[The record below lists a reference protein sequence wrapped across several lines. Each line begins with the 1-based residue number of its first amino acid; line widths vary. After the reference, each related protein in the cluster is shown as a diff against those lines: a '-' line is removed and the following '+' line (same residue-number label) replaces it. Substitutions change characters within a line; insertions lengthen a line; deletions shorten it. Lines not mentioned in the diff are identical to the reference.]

1 MPYFTEIPSSLITVG
16 VDGVVAFVPDTA
28 LLNAFGA
35 SQEFAQYD
43 VDDTSATTLQNGDSV
58 TPVNASGTP
67 LTSNP
72 GTYLGSMTLSNAA
85 VGANIP
91 LVGDLTLQVNPV
103 DGHLMSTTDPDTGE
117 TTYYI
122 ITEQPLD
129 ADNLTVDV
137 DLVGPLGVALI
148 DETVNLSGVVNL
160 LSGVVGPGVVN
171 DLLNDVIVT
180 MDHDP
185 DGTLDL
191 TDDEVFVCFVAG
203 TLIETE
209 GGFIPVEALKAGD
222 LVVTRDNGLQPIRWI
237 GSVRLNAARL
247 QAQPKLR
254 AIRIKAGVLGPN
266 TPSSDLLVSPQH
278 RVLVRSKIAMR
289 MFGAMEVLVAAKQLL
304 QIDGVDIAEDLAE
317 IEYFHLLFE
326 RHEVVNSNGA
336 ASESLYTGAQAL
348 KSLGRA
354 AREEILALFPQLR
367 DADFRPE
374 AARQLPSGRQSRK
387 LAVRHA
393 QHGRPLV
400 QHA

>member
-1 MPYFTEIPSSLITVG
+1 M
-16 VDGVVAFVPDTA
+16 
-28 LLNAFGA
+28 
-35 SQEFAQYD
+35 
-43 VDDTSATTLQNGDSV
+43 
-58 TPVNASGTP
+58 
-67 LTSNP
+67 
-72 GTYLGSMTLSNAA
+72 
-85 VGANIP
+85 
-91 LVGDLTLQVNPV
+91 
-103 DGHLMSTTDPDTGE
+103 
-117 TTYYI
+117 
-122 ITEQPLD
+122 
-129 ADNLTVDV
+129 
-137 DLVGPLGVALI
+137 
-148 DETVNLSGVVNL
+148 
-160 LSGVVGPGVVN
+160 
-171 DLLNDVIVT
+171 
-180 MDHDP
+180 
-185 DGTLDL
+185 

>member
-1 MPYFTEIPSSLITVG
+1 MQVCNKADLMPYFTEIPSSLITVG

-85 VGANIP
+85 VGTSIL

-103 DGHLMSTTDPDTGE
+103 DGHLMSTTDPDTGD

-137 DLVGPLGVALI
+137 DFVSPLGVTLI
-148 DETVNLSGVVNL
+148 DETVNLSGVVSL

-171 DLLNDVIVT
+171 GLLNDVIVT

-266 TPSSDLLVSPQH
+266 TPSSDLLVSP
-278 RVLVRSKIAMR
+278 
-289 MFGAMEVLVAAKQLL
+289 
-304 QIDGVDIAEDLAE
+304 
-317 IEYFHLLFE
+317 
-326 RHEVVNSNGA
+326 
-336 ASESLYTGAQAL
+336 
-348 KSLGRA
+348 
-354 AREEILALFPQLR
+354 
-367 DADFRPE
+367 
-374 AARQLPSGRQSRK
+374 
-387 LAVRHA
+387 
-393 QHGRPLV
+393 
-400 QHA
+400 